1 MPIEIKY
8 LLGGYGIEIIGKG
21 VVSGK
26 EIYDGNRT
34 IYSGDTLSRHKYQI
48 VNLANVE
55 RVEVSQEEAVKLAN
69 QDIEASNTN
78 PDIVI
83 AVVADLNHA
92 FGLGRMWEAHANKS
106 GFKTMVFR
114 KREEAT
120 AWINKMITYQATT
133 K

>member
-1 MPIEIKY
+1 MPIEIEY
-8 LLGGYGIEIIGKG
+8 LHGGCGIEMIGKG

-26 EIYDGNRT
+26 EIYDGNCI

-48 VNLANVE
+48 VNLGNVE

-69 QDIEASNTN
+69 QDIEASKTN

-106 GFKTMVFR
+106 GFKTRVFR

-120 AWINKMITYQATT
+120 AWIDKTITHQETM